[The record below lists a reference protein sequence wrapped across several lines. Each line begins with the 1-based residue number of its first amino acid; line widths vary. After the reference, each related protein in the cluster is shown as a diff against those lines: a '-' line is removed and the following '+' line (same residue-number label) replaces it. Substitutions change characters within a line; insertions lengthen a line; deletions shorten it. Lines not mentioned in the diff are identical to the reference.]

1 VPEKGRDRA
10 GVRPE
15 DYYRVLVEQAADG
28 IFIASDEGVYLD
40 VNASGHRLLGYE
52 PGELVGKRIADLLL
66 PEDLPRLEAT
76 MGALKRQISQTAEWR
91 MKRRDGALLECE
103 VTAQWL
109 SSGVLL
115 GLVRDI
121 SARKQVEQKTIA
133 SEAQLRSILETA
145 PDTIMSVD
153 RQGTI
158 LFINRTMSPLTVEAV
173 VGTSCYDY
181 VPEESRARVK
191 AAIEYVFSSG
201 GFDEY
206 EVLGPPGVDGPRRWS
221 SVRAGPLL
229 DGDKVVCAT
238 LCASDITLRKL
249 EEARGRE
256 LGDRLQKIASQVPG
270 FLYQFKL
277 RPDGS
282 SCFPYASDRIREI
295 YRVSPDQVQTDASAV
310 FRILHP
316 DDYAGIVESITKS
329 ADTLTPW
336 QHEYRVRFEN
346 GDVRWLYGNS
356 VPERQTDGSV
366 LWHGFITDVT
376 QQKEAEQRKIQL
388 EEQLRQSQK
397 VESIG
402 RLAGGVAHDFNNL
415 LTSVLGFTAL
425 AAMDLPRGSEA
436 ASHLEC
442 VTEAA
447 MRGAALTQQLLAFAR
462 KKIVN
467 PEVLELNEV
476 VSKMVPMLRRLVG
489 EHLELSLELAP
500 SLGAV
505 KVDAGS
511 VEQVVMNL
519 VVNARDALSAG
530 GQITLRTAEVTLDEV
545 ACRAHA
551 ETLPGDYV
559 VLTVSD
565 NGTGMAPEVQ
575 SRLFEPFFTTKPV
588 GEGTGL
594 GLAMCHGIVKQ
605 ARGTIAVQSEFGKGS
620 SFQVYLPRVHGERA
634 SVRPAR
640 ASLEAA
646 RGRETVLLVED
657 EAMIVRLAREALSGM
672 GYRVL
677 TATDGVEALELAE
690 GFPEP
695 IDLLITDVVMPRL
708 GGRELATRLVTLRP
722 GIKVLYSSGYTEN
735 AIVDHGVL
743 EKGVH
748 FLHKPYRLTELAAR
762 VREVL
767 ESEPS

>member
-1 VPEKGRDRA
+1 
-10 GVRPE
+10 
-15 DYYRVLVEQAADG
+15 
-28 IFIASDEGVYLD
+28 
-40 VNASGHRLLGYE
+40 
-52 PGELVGKRIADLLL
+52 
-66 PEDLPRLEAT
+66 
-76 MGALKRQISQTAEWR
+76 
-91 MKRRDGALLECE
+91 
-103 VTAQWL
+103 
-109 SSGVLL
+109 
-115 GLVRDI
+115 
-121 SARKQVEQKTIA
+121 
-133 SEAQLRSILETA
+133 
-145 PDTIMSVD
+145 
-153 RQGTI
+153 
-158 LFINRTMSPLTVEAV
+158 
-173 VGTSCYDY
+173 
-181 VPEESRARVK
+181 
-191 AAIEYVFSSG
+191 
-201 GFDEY
+201 
-206 EVLGPPGVDGPRRWS
+206 
-221 SVRAGPLL
+221 
-229 DGDKVVCAT
+229 
-238 LCASDITLRKL
+238 
-249 EEARGRE
+249 
-256 LGDRLQKIASQVPG
+256 
-270 FLYQFKL
+270 
-277 RPDGS
+277 
-282 SCFPYASDRIREI
+282 
-295 YRVSPDQVQTDASAV
+295 
-310 FRILHP
+310 
-316 DDYAGIVESITKS
+316 
-329 ADTLTPW
+329 
-336 QHEYRVRFEN
+336 
-346 GDVRWLYGNS
+346 
-356 VPERQTDGSV
+356 
-366 LWHGFITDVT
+366 
-376 QQKEAEQRKIQL
+376 
-388 EEQLRQSQK
+388 
-397 VESIG
+397 
-402 RLAGGVAHDFNNL
+402 
-415 LTSVLGFTAL
+415 
-425 AAMDLPRGSEA
+425 
-436 ASHLEC
+436 
-442 VTEAA
+442 
-447 MRGAALTQQLLAFAR
+447 
-462 KKIVN
+462 
-467 PEVLELNEV
+467 
-476 VSKMVPMLRRLVG
+476 LVG

-695 IDLLITDVVMPRL
+695 IVLLITDVVMPRL